1 MRTSSLDQDGKA
13 LKVDN
18 RIAKHLP
25 VIIALSCLWISLVA
39 MFVAVLAIN
48 SGLLVYT
55 LDDAYI
61 HLAISKNLYQYSI
74 FGVTRYGFSSSSS
87 SPFWNLII
95 SSVFVLVGVSGLVPL
110 ALNVFFASV
119 AVVTLYIPLKDMEM
133 SPKYLTIVLVSFVFF
148 TSLPSLV
155 FVGME
160 HTLHVVFSIIFVVLA
175 ARILS
180 LGETSTRRQSLFLLV
195 VTFFA
200 SAARIETVFL
210 ALPVAIL
217 FVLRRKWI
225 YALAILIMAGLP
237 WLVYGVIS
245 IQNGWLFISNSLL
258 VKSVN
263 AMDEGVSF
271 YFVRGIGSLLISPHL
286 VALLVASIKLT
297 SSRENG
303 FWHINNVL
311 KLIFVPACLLH
322 VLLDRVGWFFRYEA
336 YLVAIGVIVVSIQGR
351 QFISDLDLASLRM
364 PLRGISLEKKH
375 LYGLGLV
382 ILFVAPLAGRGV
394 LAIVLTP
401 IASNNIYEQQYQMG
415 LFLNR
420 FYTGETVMVN
430 DIGCVNYLADIVCV
444 DKWGIGTLEIGE
456 ALLNGSMSATWL
468 QNLAAERGVKIAV
481 VYADKYIP
489 ADWEEVGNWT
499 IRHNVVAHGSTVTF
513 FVVMPSERDRLIN
526 NLVLFSSSLPDDV
539 IQGGLYTTFL

>member
-1 MRTSSLDQDGKA
+1 MRTSGLELESKA
-13 LKVDN
+13 LQVDSGM
-18 RIAKHLP
+18 AKHLP

-39 MFVAVLAIN
+39 MFAAVLVIN
-48 SGLLVYT
+48 SGLMVYT

-61 HLAISKNLYQYSI
+61 HLAISKNLYQYSV

-87 SPFWNLII
+87 SPFWNLIV
-95 SSVFVLVGVSGLVPL
+95 SSVFVLVGVSALVPL
-110 ALNVFFASV
+110 ALNAFFASV
-119 AVVTLYIPLKDMEM
+119 AVVTVYILLKEMEM
-133 SPKYLTIVLVSFVFF
+133 SPKYLTVVLVSFVFF
-148 TSLPSLV
+148 TSLPGLV

-160 HTLHVVFSIIFVVLA
+160 HTLHVVFSIVFVVLA

-180 LGETSTRRQSLFLLV
+180 LGETNTRSQSLFLLV
-195 VTFFA
+195 ITFFA

-217 FVLRRKWI
+217 FVLKRRWI

-237 WLVYGVIS
+237 WLAYGIVS
-245 IQNGWLFISNSLL
+245 MQNGWLLISNSLL

-286 VALLVASIKLT
+286 VALLVASVKLT
-297 SSRENG
+297 SFRDIG

-364 PLRGISLEKKH
+364 PLRGISLEKKR

-394 LAIVLTP
+394 LAIAWTP

-420 FYTGETVMVN
+420 FYTDETVMVN

-468 QNLAAERGVKIAV
+468 QSIAAERGVKIAV

-489 ADWEEVGNWT
+489 DDWEDVGNWT
-499 IRHNVVAHGSTVTF
+499 IRHNVVAHGNTVTF

-526 NLVLFSSSLPDDV
+526 SLVLFSSSLPDDV